1 MNHHRFDDIDGSS
14 IFTNIEPFL
23 PYVVDPYQ
31 DIIQAVVTPPLQD
44 LENADDTQRI
54 AYQDNVSPQLECV
67 FLGTKGGQVLDST
80 VKAIIQWFVKDRRC
94 CDVSVSEYSFIVGLD
109 TETGKKG
116 GVSLLQV

>member
-1 MNHHRFDDIDGSS
+1 MDHHRFDDKDGSS

-23 PYVVDPYQ
+23 PCVVHPSE

-44 LENADDTQRI
+44 LENADDTQKI
-54 AYQDNVSPQLECV
+54 AYQDNVSPELECV

-80 VKAIIQWFVKDRRC
+80 VEAIIGWFVFDRDIC
-94 CDVSVSEYSFIVGLD
+94 VTEFSFIVGLD

-116 GVSLLQV
+116 GVGLLQV